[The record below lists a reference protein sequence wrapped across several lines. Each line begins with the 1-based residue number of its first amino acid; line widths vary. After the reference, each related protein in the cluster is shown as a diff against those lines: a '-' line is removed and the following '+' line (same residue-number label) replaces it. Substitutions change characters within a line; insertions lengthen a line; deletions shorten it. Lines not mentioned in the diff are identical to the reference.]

1 MEENTPNQ
9 WKSLYDELFRKHEL
23 LLTEAR
29 DLMKSH
35 LLLKNF
41 LNNTPDSVYFKD
53 LESRFI
59 LISEAM
65 AKHFGS
71 PSSDSLKGKSDFDIF
86 GKDHSSQAFRDE
98 QEIIKTGKPLIN
110 YEEKEDFTDNM
121 VSWVSTSKFP
131 LISDEGKIIGTFGVS
146 RDITDLKFAKENA
159 LAKERFL
166 ANMSHEIRTPL
177 NGIMGMTRQL
187 AKTKL
192 DVNQR
197 EFLNIIY
204 MSSQN
209 LMAILNDILDLT
221 KLHSNKLQLEEIGFS
236 INKIIKSVIQNF
248 EEQAESKGIELLY
261 QVDENIA
268 PVLLGDPVRLY
279 QILINLVSNAI
290 KFTNKGHVKIE
301 CEQKKIFENTCE
313 IEIKVED
320 TGVGMQDTKV
330 IFEAFEQE
338 SNKVFR
344 KFGGSGLGLAICKEL
359 VELYKGKI
367 SVESHFGKGS
377 VFSLV
382 LPFKVGSENEFIE
395 EIPSIEL
402 EQSLLA
408 GKKVLLADDNEINQF
423 VIQSILK
430 DWKMNIT
437 LVNNGEEAIQKT
449 KEESFDLILMD
460 IKMPVINGLE
470 ATIHLRRELHNTTP
484 IIALTANS
492 LPVEIEKTREV
503 GMDDFVSKPV
513 DPTLLYSKILKLLGI
528 DANAKAFEND
538 RFAFKEEKSLY
549 DLGTIK
555 DLARGSNEFIITT
568 IELFL
573 DKTPPIINALRN
585 ALQIRDIS
593 EIKSQAHKLKST
605 ANLFMMDKVIGLI
618 DRLENFDEQ
627 KGNQNECRSIIEHV
641 EKLVE
646 KVKASLIHELNN
658 FR

>member
-1 MEENTPNQ
+1 
-9 WKSLYDELFRKHEL
+9 
-23 LLTEAR
+23 
-29 DLMKSH
+29 
-35 LLLKNF
+35 
-41 LNNTPDSVYFKD
+41 
-53 LESRFI
+53 
-59 LISEAM
+59 
-65 AKHFGS
+65 
-71 PSSDSLKGKSDFDIF
+71 
-86 GKDHSSQAFRDE
+86 
-98 QEIIKTGKPLIN
+98 
-110 YEEKEDFTDNM
+110 
-121 VSWVSTSKFP
+121 STSKFP
-131 LISDEGKIIGTFGVS
+131 LISDDGKIIGTFGVS

-192 DVNQR
+192 DVTQR

-261 QVDENIA
+261 QIDENIC

-279 QILINLVSNAI
+279 QILMNLVSNAI
-290 KFTNKGHVKIE
+290 KFTNKGYVKIE
-301 CEQKKIFENTCE
+301 CEQKKILENTCE

-367 SVESHFGKGS
+367 SVESRFGKGS

-382 LPFKVGSENEFIE
+382 LPFKVGSENEFID

-460 IKMPVINGLE
+460 IKMPVINGME

-528 DANAKAFEND
+528 DANTKAFDND
-538 RFAFKEEKSLY
+538 RFAFKEEKGLY

-573 DKTPPIINALRN
+573 DKTPPIINAIHK
-585 ALQIRDIS
+585 ALQVNDIS

-627 KGNQNECRSIIEHV
+627 KGNKNECGSIIEHL